1 MNDTWIKQIIIATDG
16 KSNIGGDPVYE
27 SKLAKEKGIVV
38 NAIGIVKE
46 NESNEKCLLEIE
58 NIANAGGGVWE
69 KSTMEKLGQ
78 TMCVMTQKTV
88 NMTIHNVVNE
98 ELQELLGTNMNGI
111 SPKDRSKI
119 VEYVDKLS
127 ENISLKC
134 CILMD
139 CSSSMV
145 HRMDKAKE
153 SIIDLIDSLIGR
165 VGESQVALIGFP
177 HEEEYYKVICDF
189 TNDLDLIKVKV
200 NELKCGGTTPTAMA
214 IKGAVRLI
222 ENEKEEILEEGFL
235 RDNIV

>member
-1 MNDTWIKQIIIATDG
+1 MKDTWIKQIIIATDG

-38 NAIGIVKE
+38 NAIGIIKA
-46 NESNEKCLLEIE
+46 NESNEKSLLEIE
-58 NIANAGGGVWE
+58 NIANAGGGMWE
-69 KSTMEKLGQ
+69 RSTIEKLGR
-78 TMCVMTQKTV
+78 TMCVMTQKTM

-98 ELQELLGTNMNGI
+98 ELQEILGTNMNGI

-119 VEYVDKLS
+119 VDYVDKLS

-145 HRMDKAKE
+145 HRMDKGKE
-153 SIIDLIDSLIGR
+153 SILDLIDSLIGR
-165 VGESQVALIGFP
+165 VGKSEVALIGFP
-177 HEEEYYKVICDF
+177 HGDEYYKVICDF
-189 TNDLDLIKVKV
+189 TSDLDLVKKKV

-214 IKGAVRLI
+214 IKGAVRLM
-222 ENEKEEILEEGFL
+222 EDKKEEIVEEGFL